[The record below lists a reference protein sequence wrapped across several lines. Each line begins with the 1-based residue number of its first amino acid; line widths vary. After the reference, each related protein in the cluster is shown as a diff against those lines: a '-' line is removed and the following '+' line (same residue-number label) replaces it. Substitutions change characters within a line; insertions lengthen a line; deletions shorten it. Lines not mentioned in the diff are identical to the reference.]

1 MADGE
6 VVLVVDDD
14 LTLRELYAERLK
26 QEGYVVIESDNGD
39 DAVKKALDQ
48 LPSLIILDI
57 MMPKTNGI
65 DVMKKLRADE
75 KTKGIPIV
83 ILTALIQ
90 EVDKVK
96 SLMTDKDAYLIKS
109 EQMPKD
115 VIDRVNVSLAKGSS
129 TATGQSDN

>member
-1 MADGE
+1 MAEGE

-26 QEGYVVIESDNGD
+26 QEGYAVIESNNGE
-39 DAVKKALDQ
+39 DAIKKAMDQ
-48 LPSLIILDI
+48 LPALIILDI

-65 DVMKKLRADE
+65 DVMTKLRADE
-75 KTKGIPIV
+75 KTKDIPIV

-90 EVDKVK
+90 AIDKVK

-115 VIDRVNVSLAKGSS
+115 VIEKVNAVLEK
-129 TATGQSDN
+129 

>member
-1 MADGE
+1 MMEGQ

-26 QEGYVVIESDNGD
+26 QEGYAVIEAGD
-39 DAVKKALDQ
+39 GEEAIKKAQ
-48 LPSLIILDI
+48 EIPSLIILDI

-65 DVMKKLRADE
+65 DVMQKIRADE
-75 KTKGIPIV
+75 KTKNIPIV

-90 EVDKVK
+90 EIDKVK
-96 SLMTDKDAYLIKS
+96 GIMLGNDTYLIKS

-115 VIDRVNVSLAKGSS
+115 VISKVNSILNNSKKSS
-129 TATGQSDN
+129 K

>member
-1 MADGE
+1 MTEGQ

-26 QEGYVVIESDNGD
+26 QEGYAVIEAGD
-39 DAVKKALDQ
+39 GEEAIKKAQ
-48 LPSLIILDI
+48 EIPSLIILDI

-65 DVMKKLRADE
+65 DVMQKIRADE
-75 KTKGIPIV
+75 KTKNIPIV

-90 EVDKVK
+90 EIDKVK
-96 SLMTDKDAYLIKS
+96 GIMSSDDAYLIKS

-115 VIDRVNVSLAKGSS
+115 VISKVNSILNNSKKSS
-129 TATGQSDN
+129 K

>member
-1 MADGE
+1 MANGE

-26 QEGYVVIESDNGD
+26 QEGYAVLESDNGQ
-39 DAVKKALDQ
+39 DAIKKATEQ
-48 LPSLIILDI
+48 LPALIILDI

-65 DVMKKLRADE
+65 DVMTKLRAEE
-75 KTKGIPIV
+75 KTKNIPII

-90 EVDKVK
+90 EIDKIK
-96 SLMTDKDAYLIKS
+96 SLMTDKDDYLIKS

-115 VIDRVNVSLAKGSS
+115 VIEKVNKALSVGSK
-129 TATGQSDN
+129 

>member
-14 LTLRELYAERLK
+14 LTLRELYSERLK
-26 QEGYVVIESDNGD
+26 QEGYAVIESDNGD
-39 DAVKKALDQ
+39 DAIKKAKDQ

-65 DVMKKLRADE
+65 DVMNKLRTDE
-75 KTKGIPIV
+75 STKKIPIIV
-83 ILTALIQ
+83 LTALVQ
-90 EVDKVK
+90 EVDKIK
-96 SLMTDKDAYLIKS
+96 SIMTPNDAYLVKS

-115 VIDRVNVSLAKGSS
+115 VIDKVNGILMKK
-129 TATGQSDN
+129 